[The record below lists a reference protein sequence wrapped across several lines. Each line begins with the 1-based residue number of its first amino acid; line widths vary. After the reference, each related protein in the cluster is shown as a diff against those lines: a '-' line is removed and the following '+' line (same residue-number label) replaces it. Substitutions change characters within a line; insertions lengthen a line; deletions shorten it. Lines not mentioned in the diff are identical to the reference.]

1 MLVIGDGVGEP
12 GTTSRGCHTDVPE
25 EETRPTEGQ
34 RRKTLNATRAVLRLV
49 LPHN

>member
-25 EETRPTEGQ
+25 EETY
-34 RRKTLNATRAVLRLV
+34 RRAAEEDPECN
-49 LPHN
+49 